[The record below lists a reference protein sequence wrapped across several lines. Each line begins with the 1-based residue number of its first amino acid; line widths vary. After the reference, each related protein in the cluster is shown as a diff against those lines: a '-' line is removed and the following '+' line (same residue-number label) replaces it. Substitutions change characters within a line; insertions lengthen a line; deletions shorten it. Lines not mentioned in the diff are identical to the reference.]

1 MQRLGLFLKLPKN
14 LQTTAENIVQT
25 LDKANTSLQSINN
38 ANQRLVAH
46 FHVIHCIDH
55 GGC

>member
-14 LQTTAENIVQT
+14 LQTTAESIVQT